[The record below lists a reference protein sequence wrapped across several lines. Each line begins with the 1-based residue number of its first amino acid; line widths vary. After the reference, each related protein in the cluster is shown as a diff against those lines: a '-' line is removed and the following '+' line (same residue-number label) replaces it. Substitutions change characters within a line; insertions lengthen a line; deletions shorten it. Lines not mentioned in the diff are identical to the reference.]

1 MALKT
6 TVVVGNITN
15 LSDARYCAGMGVDYL
30 CFPAHRINPKTFE
43 EITGWV
49 SGPTFVLDV
58 SQVGD
63 IKATLEQYNTDHI
76 LLTTHQLEFLPILRG
91 KKLIMRL
98 ESSLINLNF
107 HTENQPIEIL
117 FLLAEES
124 QIADLPREKGFS
136 TLVKVQEASSLE
148 SLLQQK
154 VAGIWLDGSDED
166 RPGLKDYSTLEVVLE
181 QLETEA

>member
-30 CFPAHRINPKTFE
+30 CFPAHRVNPKTFE

-58 SQVGD
+58 SQVSD
-63 IKATLEQYNTDHI
+63 ILAILAQYNTDHI
-76 LLTTHQLEFLPILRG
+76 LITTQQLEFIPTLIG
-91 KKLIMRL
+91 KKLIVRL
-98 ESSLINLNF
+98 DSSLINLNF
-107 HTENQPIEIL
+107 HRENHPKEIL

-124 QIADLPREKGFS
+124 QIGDFPREKGFS
-136 TLVKVQEASSLE
+136 TLVKVKDPSSIT

-154 VAGIWLDGSDED
+154 IAGIWLDGSDED

-181 QLETEA
+181 QLETEV